1 MPFLFFLLLVFLLDF
16 CLRRLDGFLTVYLL
30 GIVLVPDIF
39 IFDILL
45 IKVCYIF
52 RNELK
57 SILHT
62 MNLRRKK
69 YIQKA
74 LKTLLPLTKI
84 SNKQREHLIPLLS
97 DDCIHKICESC
108 QNLLMNT
115 FQLDNKKLSN
125 VKKRLKKSQK
135 DIRCLAKP
143 KTSLLRKRQ
152 LLSNEQTGR
161 GIFTILASTI
171 VPALIAALTKR

>member
-30 GIVLVPDIF
+30 GIVSVPDIF

-45 IKVCYIF
+45 KYVIYLEMK
-52 RNELK
+52 LK

-125 VKKRLKKSQK
+125 VKKN
-135 DIRCLAKP
+135 I
-143 KTSLLRKRQ
+143 
-152 LLSNEQTGR
+152 
-161 GIFTILASTI
+161 
-171 VPALIAALTKR
+171 